1 MINCFCCGGP
11 KGCGLIFRWI
21 SGEGGAHYTLV
32 HKNRK
37 EESKEKPVSGDR
49 TPDYCPECE
58 AVDLTEISE

>member
-11 KGCGLIFRWI
+11 KGCGLILRWI
-21 SGEGGAHYTLV
+21 PGEKIAYYTLV
-32 HKNRK
+32 YNRK

-49 TPDYCPECE
+49 TPDYCPECG